1 MLVDDAGMPLQFANR
16 YTYSMIEKPGRSLSS
31 IKKTLYVISRLYLW
45 AEIRGVDLKQLLY
58 HGDLKWEKFCR
69 VHGEMVGHQ
78 FTKMAFNKEKSGRVR
93 IAYQDAKNRLR
104 GKSLKAAAL
113 TPEEQKIANLEA
125 KIEVLKR
132 ENANLLD
139 RFRCW
144 QHNARIKGVTFEELD
159 RPLPN
164 LNNSR

>member
-1 MLVDDAGMPLQFANR
+1 MARHLTEDD
-16 YTYSMIEKPGRSLSS
+16 
-31 IKKTLYVISRLYLW
+31 IKT
-45 AEIRGVDLKQLLY
+45 AEELLEAWPK
-58 HGDLKWEKFCR
+58 GLTWEKFCR

-93 IAYQDAKNRLR
+93 IAYQDAKDRLR

-113 TPEEQKIANLEA
+113 TPGEQKIANLEA
-125 KIEVLKR
+125 KIGVLKR

-144 QHNARIKGVTFEELD
+144 QHNARVKGVTFEELD
-159 RPLPN
+159 RPLSPR
-164 LNNSR
+164 SKT